1 MSVGQGCS
9 SPGSSLTIMEK
20 IQQNKAG
27 VRRLWR
33 PESDWEALNLNF
45 AVDVLLYRV
54 RTFKSEALA
63 FCLEM
68 WTAPQGLGWGCCP
81 KKKSQ
86 SIDVV

>member
-1 MSVGQGCS
+1 MSVGQSCS
-9 SPGSSLTIMEK
+9 SLGSSLTNMEK
-20 IQQNKAG
+20 IQQNTAG
-27 VRRLWR
+27 LRRLSGWR
-33 PESDWEALNLNF
+33 ALDLNF

-68 WTAPQGLGWGCCP
+68 WTAPQGQGWGCCP